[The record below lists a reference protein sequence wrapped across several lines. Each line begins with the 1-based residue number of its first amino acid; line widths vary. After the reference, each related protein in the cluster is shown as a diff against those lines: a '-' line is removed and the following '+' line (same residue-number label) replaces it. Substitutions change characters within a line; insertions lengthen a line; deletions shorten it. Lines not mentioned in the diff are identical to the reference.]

1 MERAMADNSDS
12 GESTAMFLRR
22 ARNVET
28 VSSDIALRLGEM
40 LFIRHYG
47 QEVHGREGVPHR
59 LTTIIK
65 KIDGRILELVSR

>member
-1 MERAMADNSDS
+1 
-12 GESTAMFLRR
+12 
-22 ARNVET
+22 
-28 VSSDIALRLGEM
+28 M

-47 QEVHGREGVPHR
+47 QEHTNEQLPLVVIDQGDRWEVHGREGVPHR